1 MCTFAGG
8 GHARLKVEAA
18 CKKFVNNKIKT
29 TNQNKQQKQ
38 THTQTSFLVVV
49 VVVVAGLI
57 LIHPT
62 TPLFFLKGS
71 KEYKGAGRERVKRFF
86 DYFTSSTI

>member
-1 MCTFAGG
+1 VCTFAGG

-29 TNQNKQQKQ
+29 TNKKKKDKQQKQ

-49 VVVVAGLI
+49 VVVAGLI
-57 LIHPT
+57 LFSHTSP
-62 TPLFFLKGS
+62 TPLFFKREQGVQ
-71 KEYKGAGRERVKRFF
+71 GGREGEGEEVF
-86 DYFTSSTI
+86 